1 MTLFRKSF
9 NFFSAKR
16 SATENENSVDFS
28 GLFDFLTKEISVPRN
43 VENIIHMARQAARK
57 KSEDLLSIYLLF
69 ESHLCNFDPAK
80 KYSRDS
86 LRETIHTKFP
96 HLSGDPYFSIL
107 FLNEEQKKVKLGAFF
122 IRQFLQ
128 LCIQR
133 FGGSKD
139 NFLEKKLV
147 AFSTLFTEPG
157 DELTFAYIEASC
169 AELRNMIGDSWGHSM
184 TNKIFEQA
192 FQETA
197 RRFKEFESFPMLVS
211 LLPKET
217 LGREHLHMLNQT
229 QIEQILLEK
238 LTEVQNLND
247 ALQIEIGERK
257 KREEEI
263 LLMKEK
269 AELAG
274 IAKAQFLSVMSHE
287 IRTPLNSVI
296 GFAHLLLDNK
306 PRKDQIE
313 YLNVLKFS
321 GENLL
326 SLVNDILDFSK
337 LDSGKA
343 ELEEATFS
351 LKLLVENVYK
361 SFLPKTTEK
370 GIQFSY
376 HYDANLPDQINGD
389 SVRIGQVLLN
399 LISNAIKFTGSGSVT
414 LHLKAVEETEGYFKT
429 HFAVVDTG
437 IGIPVE
443 KQAKI
448 FEPFTQADGSTGRK
462 YGGTGLGL
470 NIAQK
475 IISLMGGKLEVKSEE
490 GKGSK
495 FYFTVMLKRAS
506 SQAAEQSAPAETAAD
521 LSVLLKDVSI
531 LIADDH
537 APNSFLAKQFLTKW
551 GATVFT
557 AENGAEAIARLS
569 EQQVDIILMDLQMP
583 VMDGFEATTRIRK
596 SHPKLPILA
605 LTASRSEEIEEKV
618 IAAGM
623 NDIVSKPFTPK
634 ELRSKIVLHLKK

>member
-1 MTLFRKSF
+1 
-9 NFFSAKR
+9 
-16 SATENENSVDFS
+16 
-28 GLFDFLTKEISVPRN
+28 
-43 VENIIHMARQAARK
+43 
-57 KSEDLLSIYLLF
+57 
-69 ESHLCNFDPAK
+69 
-80 KYSRDS
+80 
-86 LRETIHTKFP
+86 
-96 HLSGDPYFSIL
+96 
-107 FLNEEQKKVKLGAFF
+107 
-122 IRQFLQ
+122 
-128 LCIQR
+128 
-133 FGGSKD
+133 
-139 NFLEKKLV
+139 
-147 AFSTLFTEPG
+147 
-157 DELTFAYIEASC
+157 
-169 AELRNMIGDSWGHSM
+169 
-184 TNKIFEQA
+184 
-192 FQETA
+192 
-197 RRFKEFESFPMLVS
+197 
-211 LLPKET
+211 
-217 LGREHLHMLNQT
+217 
-229 QIEQILLEK
+229 
-238 LTEVQNLND
+238 
-247 ALQIEIGERK
+247 
-257 KREEEI
+257 
-263 LLMKEK
+263 
-269 AELAG
+269 
-274 IAKAQFLSVMSHE
+274 
-287 IRTPLNSVI
+287 
-296 GFAHLLLDNK
+296 
-306 PRKDQIE
+306 
-313 YLNVLKFS
+313 
-321 GENLL
+321 
-326 SLVNDILDFSK
+326 VNDILDFSK

-376 HYDANLPDQINGD
+376 HYDAHLPDQINGD

-414 LHLKAVEETEGYFKT
+414 LHLKAVEETEGYYKT

-506 SQAAEQSAPAETAAD
+506 TQAAEQSAPAETAAD
-521 LSVLLKDVSI
+521 LSVVLKDVSI

-618 IAAGM
+618 LAAGM

-634 ELRSKIVLHLKK
+634 ELRSKIVLYLKK